1 MTHPMTHPAPQT
13 GSPPETPWQRFA
25 SGSMGFGHRGHLQLT
40 YEVLQHHD
48 AFEALPMM
56 ARELQAV
63 ATALGTPDKYHA
75 TVTGLWTLVVQERM
89 HRAPSAD
96 FEAFLA
102 ANEDLLDA
110 RTFQQRYY
118 DPATLKT
125 ELARRI
131 FVLPERAPTPA

>member
-1 MTHPMTHPAPQT
+1 MTHPTPQA
-13 GSPPETPWQRFA
+13 GSPPKTPWERFA
-25 SGSMGFGHRGHLQLT
+25 SGAMGFDHRAHLQLT

-63 ATALGTPDKYHA
+63 ATALGTPHKFHA
-75 TVTGLWTLVVQERM
+75 TVTGLWMLVVQERM
-89 HRAPSAD
+89 QRAPSAD

-110 RTFQQRYY
+110 PTLQQRYY

-131 FVLPERAPTPA
+131 FVLPKRASTPG